1 MTHQDG
7 RQRVVIEG
15 VQPEIDGGRFP
26 IKRTVGE
33 EVVVEADAF
42 CDGHDAIAVVLRY
55 RLGDSTEWTDL
66 PMKHLGN
73 DRWRAAFHV
82 STMGQWHYTIAGWVD
97 HFETWRRDLVKKLD
111 AGQNLQVDLLI
122 GATLIESAVRRASAD
137 DGRKLT
143 AWRQALRSNDS
154 PDDDRIQIALS
165 AGPPGPHGE
174 IPGSAPGFHL

>member
-1 MTHQDG
+1 
-7 RQRVVIEG
+7 
-15 VQPEIDGGRFP
+15 
-26 IKRTVGE
+26 
-33 EVVVEADAF
+33 
-42 CDGHDAIAVVLRY
+42 
-55 RLGDSTEWTDL
+55 
-66 PMKHLGN
+66 MKHLGN

-165 AGPPGPHGE
+165 ADLRTLMARYPDRRLASIYE
-174 IPGSAPGFHL
+174 RELK